1 MPAGRAGGHKWVARR
16 PLHCFA
22 FASRPCTRERR
33 KSGCPVSVPR
43 WRRDGAVPEGITPT
57 AAPPAALA
65 PRKRGREPPS
75 RPARVRQ
82 LEGQAPCGALATAAN
97 AATYSMMSPTT
108 GRVRKRTPN
117 TPLRRRCAPGATSGA
132 GNLTR
137 LLVARQG
144 GLIDRPMVRG
154 RGVSAAAHRQYIRA
168 GKVCE
173 RATGTPGTRPFT
185 TLTLPPPLLSVR
197 PGVRV

>member
-82 LEGQAPCGALATAAN
+82 AARGTGAVRRARHGSKRRNLFDDESDGGSGSEADPQHAAQAEVRAWRTKRSREPDATCSRPAGGPHRQAYGEGPG
-97 AATYSMMSPTT
+97 
-108 GRVRKRTPN
+108 RKRSSP
-117 TPLRRRCAPGATSGA
+117 PSRHSRG
-132 GNLTR
+132 
-137 LLVARQG
+137 QG
-144 GLIDRPMVRG
+144 L
-154 RGVSAAAHRQYIRA
+154 
-168 GKVCE
+168 
-173 RATGTPGTRPFT
+173 
-185 TLTLPPPLLSVR
+185 
-197 PGVRV
+197 